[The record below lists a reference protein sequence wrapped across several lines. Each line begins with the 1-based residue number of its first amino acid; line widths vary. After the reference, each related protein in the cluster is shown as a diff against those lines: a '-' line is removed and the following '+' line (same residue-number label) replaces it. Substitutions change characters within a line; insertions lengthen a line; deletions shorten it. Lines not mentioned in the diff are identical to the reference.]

1 MLSSTRA
8 DDDPRPEPPE
18 CPDHDDCC
26 HSGCDPCIFDLY
38 DEERDRYRTRL
49 AEWEA
54 REAARQAAKAPR
66 KQPAPSRGPH

>member
-1 MLSSTRA
+1 MSLPTRP

-18 CPDHDDCC
+18 CPNSDDCC

-54 REAARQAAKAPR
+54 REAERQAAHSRGKAPR
-66 KQPAPSRGPH
+66 QPHKP